1 MIIFKGKLPNSSFN
15 VRVRLGQYVMIL
27 KFEDNWS
34 HLGLLDLEI
43 IWRPYLLEKL
53 VSELTK
59 KLCNKNEEKHTST
72 CLLRT

>member
-15 VRVRLGQYVMIL
+15 VRVRLGHYVMIL

-43 IWRPYLLEKL
+43 IQRPYLK
-53 VSELTK
+53 TK
-59 KLCNKNEEKHTST
+59 KLCNKTEEKHSST
-72 CLLRT
+72 CFLHKSSLG

>member
-15 VRVRLGQYVMIL
+15 VRVRLGHYVMIL

-43 IWRPYLLEKL
+43 IWRPYL
-53 VSELTK
+53 
-59 KLCNKNEEKHTST
+59 KNW
-72 CLLRT
+72 CRRN